1 MCHLLAAKINSNSL
15 WLLLENFLR
24 LSCFFRTSMDS
35 ILLLIHPNKDS
46 CKRKVPHPHP
56 NKDSCKRKVPHPHP
70 NKDSCKR
77 KVPHPGLP
85 FGRKMTP
92 SDYITFLPRCL
103 CVCCFKFSVLIQSS
117 FYAFFLYVCFVF
129 FFFFVFFQ

>member
-56 NKDSCKRKVPHPHP
+56 NKDSCKRKVPHP
-70 NKDSCKR
+70 S
-77 KVPHPGLP
+77 LP

-103 CVCCFKFSVLIQSS
+103 CVCCFMFSVLIQSS

-129 FFFFVFFQ
+129 FFFLVLFQ